1 MKLLLTGLWI
11 VLVALGAA
19 YGGALYL
26 PSGSEPST
34 ASSAPSAPV
43 IQTQKTRVINV
54 PVVIDGMLRG
64 YVAAQ
69 FVFMQD
75 VNLGKT
81 LQVAPDIYLLDEA
94 FRAIYSDTSLDPR
107 HVEKYDL
114 KALTAR
120 LVKATNDRLGVP
132 LIKDVLIDNFSYIDK
147 DAGKG

>member
-1 MKLLLTGLWI
+1 MKLLLTGLWV

-19 YGGALYL
+19 YGGALYF
-26 PSGSEPST
+26 PSGSGAGSST
-34 ASSAPSAPV
+34 AAPAAPV

-54 PVVIDGMLRG
+54 PIVIDGALRG

-69 FVFMQD
+69 FVFTQD
-75 VNLGKT
+75 ISLGKT

-94 FRAIYSDTSLDPR
+94 FRAIYSDASLDPR

-120 LVKATNDRLGVP
+120 VMKATNDRLGVP
-132 LIKDVLIDNFSYIDK
+132 LIKDVLIENLSYIDK
-147 DAGKG
+147 DAGKS

>member
-1 MKLLLTGLWI
+1 MKLLLTGLWV

-19 YGGALYL
+19 YGGALYFS
-26 PSGSEPST
+26 PNSGS
-34 ASSAPSAPV
+34 ASANAASAAPV

-54 PVVIDGMLRG
+54 PVVIDGVLRG

-75 VNLGKT
+75 SNLGKT
-81 LQVAPDIYLLDEA
+81 LQVSPDIYLLDEA

-120 LVKATNDRLGVP
+120 LVQATNARLGVP

-147 DAGKG
+147 DSGKS